1 MKRKTANQL
10 LDTEIERECP
20 MDDKQTAYASDISP
34 DEYDPEADARVAYF
48 HVVHGRSVSLVFKCP
63 VWLVENIDQ
72 SEEDTMFENFSKTG
86 EETF

>member
-1 MKRKTANQL
+1 
-10 LDTEIERECP
+10 

-63 VWLVENIDQ
+63 LRFVENIDQ
-72 SEEDTMFENFSKTG
+72 SKHSTIFGNF
-86 EETF
+86 

>member
-1 MKRKTANQL
+1 MNLKTANQL

-48 HVVHGRSVSLVFKCP
+48 HVVHGRSVSLVFKFP
-63 VWLVENIDQ
+63 I
-72 SEEDTMFENFSKTG
+72 
-86 EETF
+86 

>member
-1 MKRKTANQL
+1 MKLKTADQL

-34 DEYDPEADARVAYF
+34 DEYDPDADARVAYF
-48 HVVHGRSVSLVFKCP
+48 HVVHGRSVSLVFQCP
-63 VWLVENIDQ
+63 LWLVDSMDQ
-72 SEEDTMFENFSKTG
+72 SEDRIMKNFSKTG